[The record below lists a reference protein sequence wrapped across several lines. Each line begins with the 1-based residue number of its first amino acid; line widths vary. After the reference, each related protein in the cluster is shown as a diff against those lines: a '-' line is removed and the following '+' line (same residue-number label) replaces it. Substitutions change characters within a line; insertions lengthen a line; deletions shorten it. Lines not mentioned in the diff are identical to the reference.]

1 MMMRVSVLLLAI
13 LSFASNHS
21 FANAV
26 LTTNFVCGTGGPG
39 TDHPSTDGF
48 NYCAQNQQ
56 CPCGR
61 CCYCECQ
68 VSAPTTP
75 PPTPPPSACADT
87 GAFKFNRCA
96 DPGSPSS
103 DCVGPFTSASGI
115 CGGSG
120 TTFSHNSWKGAA
132 GVDRSWPTIKDYE
145 SLMSMPSSNTP
156 TGAFTYWL
164 CQEAVGSRDWSTM
177 PAGSASMAD
186 EAESWCN
193 TMASKG
199 VQRGELNSGFDH
211 NTAGDGVIRFGVKE
225 ITSNPGSGDETVSI
239 CGCWAATMWAAIPS
253 IVNEKAPKT
262 IGGVAIDSCSEPGTA
277 DGACRDSYGRLK
289 MPESNIRDGAS
300 ESFTFYNWDDKPP
313 GFEKGESGRAF
324 LGCKFGSGSWVT
336 PSGEGTEQQK
346 RCVEYGL
353 LL

>member
-68 VSAPTTP
+68 VS
-75 PPTPPPSACADT
+75 SAYT
-87 GAFKFNRCA
+87 GPFKFDPSA
-96 DPGSPSS
+96 DPGSPSEEN
-103 DCVGPFTSASGI
+103 CVGPFTSASGI

-156 TGAFTYWL
+156 TGAFTYWCL
-164 CQEAVGSRDWSTM
+164 LLTQHLRSSQALSLQAVSR
-177 PAGSASMAD
+177 
-186 EAESWCN
+186 
-193 TMASKG
+193 
-199 VQRGELNSGFDH
+199 
-211 NTAGDGVIRFGVKE
+211 
-225 ITSNPGSGDETVSI
+225 
-239 CGCWAATMWAAIPS
+239 
-253 IVNEKAPKT
+253 
-262 IGGVAIDSCSEPGTA
+262 
-277 DGACRDSYGRLK
+277 
-289 MPESNIRDGAS
+289 
-300 ESFTFYNWDDKPP
+300 
-313 GFEKGESGRAF
+313 
-324 LGCKFGSGSWVT
+324 GSWKSHVVNYARGICQHVT
-336 PSGEGTEQQK
+336 SSTELVHYYGKQ
-346 RCVEYGL
+346 RCATRGAECW
-353 LL
+353 